1 MLGNDKA
8 RKGGNSWKNNSQESS
23 LEGRKERERK
33 RRKERLKGLRPVFP
47 PSLFLTGTERRRMY
61 VWEKFRFLS
70 FFFYFRSRACKRRV
84 EGKAFLCLCLPLDV
98 PKQLFV
104 SLLPL
109 FQFFMVHVVTT
120 DGRIG
125 QSNETKE
132 GEGEG
137 AHTRETT
144 LFFPG
149 RGRGEG
155 ERGGKI
161 EGDILLSLPCGGRRL
176 SSVLASLSSLGIVAM
191 LQNFGSGSERG
202 KSRGGRRER
211 REQQQTNTRRR
222 KKGSCVVEL

>member
-23 LEGRKERERK
+23 LEGRKEGERK
-33 RRKERLKGLRPVFP
+33 RRKGRLKGLRPVFP

-61 VWEKFRFLS
+61 VWEKFRFLP

-109 FQFFMVHVVTT
+109 FQFFMVHVVT
-120 DGRIG
+120 DGRTDRTK
-125 QSNETKE
+125 QRNEGGGRRRCSYARNNLVFPRT
-132 GEGEG
+132 GE
-137 AHTRETT
+137 
-144 LFFPG
+144 
-149 RGRGEG
+149 GEG

-222 KKGSCVVEL
+222 KKRSCVVEL